1 MTIPLLL
8 PISHIPSPPST
19 SFSYFSAMRIS
30 LALVFAL
37 LYTVFPYTFPSL
49 QAQGYPLPEPGM
61 DVQHYR
67 FEMEIND
74 ENDSIRGVATL
85 FAEWKQAEAEKISLD
100 LIGPREE
107 YPGYGM
113 TATLVKVNGD
123 TAEFSQNGLELL
135 VDLPARNIGDVGEIE
150 VHYFGK
156 PADGLVISRNIYGDR
171 TFFGDNWPTRGR
183 FWLPVVDHPSEKA
196 TCEWWITAPNHY
208 QVVANGAWTETR
220 DLGEGKRLHHYHCE
234 TPLAPKVMVFGAAE
248 FAVSNVGFLRNIP
261 VSAWVYPRSRDG
273 GFYDYQLAL
282 PILTF
287 FDSLV
292 APYPFAKLANV
303 QSTTRFGGMENA
315 SNVFYDE
322 RSVTGDRSSEGLIA
336 HELAHQWFGNSAS
349 EADWPHL
356 WLSEG
361 FATYFAS
368 IWLAHAHGE
377 DRLYKELEIDR
388 RTIFRAGP
396 AVPLVP
402 SKVEDPMSLLN
413 ANSYEKGGWVL
424 HMLRL
429 ELGDDIFFEGIRSY
443 YDLYKGKV
451 ATTGQFQAVMEETS
465 GEDLEIFFT
474 QWVHSVGHPKISGTW
489 SCEDSTM
496 NIELRQL
503 HPAGQRWDVPVEI
516 GVMVEGDSEMYYF
529 SLRSDKRKVSET
541 FQLPANV
548 VEVVWDPR
556 MKLLAEGSIV
566 EE

>member
-1 MTIPLLL
+1 
-8 PISHIPSPPST
+8 
-19 SFSYFSAMRIS
+19 MRIS
-30 LALVFAL
+30 LALVFTL
-37 LYTVFPYTFPSL
+37 LYPFPSL
-49 QAQGYPLPEPGM
+49 QAQGYPLPEPAM
-61 DVQHYR
+61 DVLHYR
-67 FEMEIND
+67 FEIEIND
-74 ENDSIRGVATL
+74 DNDSIQARATL
-85 FAEWKQAEAEKISLD
+85 FAKWQQEKAERISLD
-100 LIGPREE
+100 LIGTRED
-107 YPGYGM
+107 YPGFGM
-113 TATLVKVNGD
+113 TATMVMVDGD
-123 TAEFSQNGLELL
+123 TAKFSQNGLELM
-135 VDLPARNIGDVGEIE
+135 VDLPDRTIGEVGEIVVE
-150 VHYFGK
+150 YFGK

-208 QVVANGAWTETR
+208 QVVANGAWKETR

-322 RSVTGDRSSEGLIA
+322 RSVTGERSSEGLIA

-377 DRLYKELEIDR
+377 ERLIKELAIDKQ
-388 RTIFRAGP
+388 TIFRAGP

-402 SKVEDPMSLLN
+402 SNVEDPMSLLN

-429 ELGDDIFFEGIRSY
+429 ELGDDVFFEGIRSY

-451 ATTGQFQAVMEETS
+451 ATTDQFQAALEETS
-465 GEDLEIFFT
+465 GEDLDFFFE
-474 QWVHSVGHPKISGTW
+474 QWVHSVGYPSFKTSW
-489 SCEDSTM
+489 AYEDSSLTL
-496 NIELRQL
+496 EVRQMQA
-503 HPAGQRWDVPVEI
+503 AGQRWDVPVEV
-516 GVMVEGDSEMYYF
+516 GVMVEGDPEMKYF
-529 SLRSDKRKVSET
+529 SLRSNRRKVTESFEISAR
-541 FQLPANV
+541 PI
-548 VEVVWDPR
+548 EVIWDPR
-556 MKLLAEGSIV
+556 MKVLAEGSIV